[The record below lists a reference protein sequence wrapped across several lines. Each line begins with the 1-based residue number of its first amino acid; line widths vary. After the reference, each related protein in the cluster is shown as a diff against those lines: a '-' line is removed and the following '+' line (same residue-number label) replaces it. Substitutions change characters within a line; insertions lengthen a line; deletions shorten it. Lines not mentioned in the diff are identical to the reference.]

1 MLSARR
7 AMTVALEAEEE
18 IIEVDVIIAVTETI
32 VHVATINRIA
42 TTARIKFRAIDISY
56 VLALPLRQGFFLV

>member
-7 AMTVALEAEEE
+7 AMTVALEVEEE

-32 VHVATINRIA
+32 VPVATINRIA
-42 TTARIKFRAIDISY
+42 TTARNKFRDIDISY
-56 VLALPLRQGFFLV
+56 VLALPLRQGFFFI